1 MNLINKTM
9 NKEQKELLDIS
20 IKLYLKNNKNKNSYS
35 DYNGGSFKESLKR
48 FIKSSIN
55 EYFKYIL

>member
-1 MNLINKTM
+1 M

-35 DYNGGSFKESLKR
+35 EYNGGSFKESLKR